1 MGVILVSL
9 ANKVGIWDITLWCYE
24 IDYSWPVGSR
34 IINEFSNV
42 LSNMIPFLVC
52 LCYVSYH
59 LYRVHTCVYL
69 HHTPL
74 WVYDIHPCGC
84 MIIILAC
91 HHNCKADKA
100 ETPSWGWVSMSYRHT
115 KFIIWLKNL
124 KIKDLRKIKFYKLKF
139 HI

>member
-1 MGVILVSL
+1 MFYEESQ
-9 ANKVGIWDITLWCYE
+9 TLGLTQ
-24 IDYSWPVGSR
+24 VFT
-34 IINEFSNV
+34 N
-42 LSNMIPFLVC
+42 
-52 LCYVSYH
+52 
-59 LYRVHTCVYL
+59 T
-69 HHTPL
+69 
-74 WVYDIHPCGC
+74 IHPCGY
-84 MIIILAC
+84 MLILAQ